1 MMPIR
6 LVIDTNIF
14 ISWLIKKNI
23 SIIEKFIY
31 EHRTIILFSEQ
42 LTEEIIKVVERPKFS
57 KYFLKSD
64 VVELFEFMSE
74 YIELVDIKS
83 SVTLCRDPKDDFLL
97 NMSIDGKAD
106 FLITGDSDLLELKS
120 IQSTKIITLAEYL
133 CKLNSFKKDN

>member
-64 VVELFEFMSE
+64 VVELFEFMRE

-106 FLITGDSDLLELKS
+106 FLFSQT
-120 IQSTKIITLAEYL
+120 
-133 CKLNSFKKDN
+133 